1 MENDEYF
8 LNSVDITSN
17 IRTKGEYK
25 YYYCGENNSESDK
38 SFTAISTMWFNEK
51 ITSDMEIL
59 SSCYNPINTAQIF
72 YNNKTNTYTVL
83 VYKNIIDYRNE
94 NMQLKLLHNVNLSI
108 NLPLEINNNQ
118 FQKENID
125 KKKVNIFLVGKN
137 YLLINII
144 DYNILLLDY
153 SNGNYIT
160 IFCRLLEANETLFNI
175 IDTFDEPY
183 KTNGEQRIRTYVF
196 LSKKNQE
203 RKTPT
208 YSYKYFIIQKDAFKI
223 KNILLHSIDFDLGNA
238 KPLGLK
244 IGKIFQPDSSG
255 QKFSFIFIFIS
266 GSTLFQ
272 LVTDYDN
279 LNFHNMLKKNSR
291 VENNN
296 KDNDEN
302 KNEDSIDY
310 DQIDK
315 KSLNE
320 SDKNNNRTK
329 YWTIKRKIE
338 SEKKNFVQNIKI
350 ELNIN
355 DKRPCSFVIFFE
367 SKNIISFNFNYTDTP
382 EEIKNKIFV
391 KYNINLSSDQKI
403 FEKYFEFPAKLYKF
417 IDLYMFKDRTFFNYS
432 RNNLVLCDNYKMHIY
447 SEENDYPVYTY
458 EFYQEEL
465 SLFIT
470 FEGIGCT
477 FLLTGTKLFKIIFNQ
492 GFALF
497 SDQKIFKNEKIP
509 INYYKQNKKLSYP
522 VFEFQPENIWNSY
535 CVSLGLEKIEFDEDE
550 MVINDFIDE
559 SRTQRYSKNNKK
571 QSSKNTNIDKYCALC
586 GKKSDKSCS
595 DCNMRYY
602 CSKEHFKYDFYT
614 YHFFECQWI
623 QFFSR
628 KDIMNIPDKEIRY
641 KILYNELIKVCGRIL
656 TFIFMRIYSK
666 KDYQYFLNM
675 IITMVKIL
683 DNFGFKINLSEFS
696 SCNYTLNERIINRYQ
711 KIIFYQEALFFYMH
725 LNFLKCT
732 FALKSNLH
740 NLTDCY
746 LKIINNDIIPM
757 LTPKMNKRLI
767 SMKCEKLNIDIL
779 YNNPYFNEFNSELF
793 FDIEKFV
800 KNNSAPNN
808 TIDLVEEYITKHL
821 MTLSLLFKFKNK
833 INSLMEV
840 QNSFVNINLMF
851 DDHFNSNEG
860 ERKIASYCYFFTS
873 FYLVEI
879 GKIPQTVKLLKRM
892 IALFSKMNNDNN
904 TLKYLTYYNL
914 GLLQY
919 ALGYFDIGI
928 HNIETAY
935 KLIVENNFSD
945 KTKLKVMN
953 SLVLAYLNKR
963 NLYKAFI
970 LIKKSIQDR
979 KKLCKKGD
987 EIECTKLNVYLNY
1000 INDLYEYIF
1009 ISKARLLI
1017 KEKYKNIEDKKL
1029 MTFVLGEEDK
1039 EMVIS
1044 EQDISPFIKVAKFIW
1059 ELPDEVL
1066 RQLNIDNPPKI
1077 INNNAIK
1084 EEHYDKNVSFNSDV
1098 SVSMSNVSFMY
1109 NKEKENEKDDME
1121 EDYEE
1126 EIEIKT
1132 SLYDA
1137 FSRKQQQEFTQLKT
1151 IYLKRDIILRDTL
1164 GDIEKFNINYDPI
1177 FAAEFERIVEKLKS
1191 SFLLKEIFYCFQN
1204 EKWRDELYNYNQNN
1218 IIFGLSKYLKME
1230 KIKNMLAIEKTKI
1243 MEALRQKK
1251 LKRQLKEDYVDINK
1265 DNLLIDNRNQIIIKD
1280 KNGYIDESSEDE
1292 IEISKELT
1300 SKSSSENSSNEKDE
1314 KIGKEKVPITSFLQF
1329 KADFISA
1336 LTELEKDK
1344 GNQDLYDFLSFDEN
1358 YLFDL
1363 YTNVFKNNPDYKFIF
1378 QNPLLILNYIF
1389 IEINKPSEIDSKK
1402 IKMQSE
1408 PENKIIKEIEKQP
1421 EIKSE
1426 IKEEIKE
1433 EKKEKK
1439 EKKENIDINSISSS
1453 FNSNYNNEKL
1463 EKEEK
1468 SNKEI
1473 INSEKQEN
1481 ESKNEEKNDADKKE
1495 KENKN
1500 MEDNNEI
1507 EEESDIN
1514 DEQFNQNLVRKNSY
1528 MEKFEKDENIY
1539 DYIRDEIN
1547 INYEISLEYIPNKME
1562 SKLEQNE
1569 QKEFPITSRK
1579 SANQIPGRKSEVRK
1593 NKLFF
1598 SLIQDKK
1605 RYSYKSSIEEINK
1618 FCLNNKENSYIN
1630 PEIEKTFALLKNQ
1643 KNRRTKSNS
1652 QELNININQLK
1663 SLKEEE
1669 KNENQINN
1677 LYQNK
1682 NINYMPFI
1690 NKSKKNSIRFSKRIS
1705 INKSD
1710 YNEEPEK
1717 EIYFDLKKEMEL
1729 IDIKNDKKIKM
1740 KRERNLTLDINAQKN
1755 YKNKNKRN
1763 NRQHLYEPTNSL
1775 EKIIKNKSDEN
1786 KNKTMQEKANK
1797 YINKNKGKNSSL
1809 RFKSKEQREKEL
1821 EAGAMLYLKND
1832 YKLKKKLM
1840 HKNNSISNEKI
1851 SKNKSNNINKNNNIS
1866 VKKRIIKSTD
1876 EKRLNTNQFD
1886 IAHEKMLKIP
1896 NNKRGN
1902 RNKKVKQGSIK
1913 FNSSTTINSTSS
1925 GYNKFIKSPLNNK
1938 KNNINKNIIKNE
1950 SKNKNKKSNLFKE
1963 EYKKIILFNQK
1974 KKAQSQEKNNEN
1986 KNLVLNLDNIKE
1998 NDIKN
2003 TFADKQNK
2011 TTKNIEYNI
2020 TSPFSN
2026 REYIKYFNNPKT
2038 GNRKYQKLIKNSK
2051 KNNFIPTTNYTNSD
2065 SPGYSRLITFQ
2076 GKGNNNISQKTRSKW
2091 NYND

>member
-51 ITSDMEIL
+51 ITSNMEIL
-59 SSCYNPINTAQIF
+59 NSCYNSTNTAQLF
-72 YNNKTNTYTVL
+72 YNNETNSYMVL

-108 NLPLEINNNQ
+108 NFPLDINNNQ

-125 KKKVNIFLVGKN
+125 KKKVRIFLVGKN

-183 KTNGEQRIRTYVF
+183 KANGEQRIRTYVF

-223 KNILLHSIDFDLGNA
+223 KNILLHSIDFDLGNV

-244 IGKIFQPDSSG
+244 IGKIFQPDSLG

-266 GSTLFQ
+266 GTTLFQ

-279 LNFHNMLKKNSR
+279 LNLHNMLKKNSR

-296 KDNDEN
+296 KDNDEI
-302 KNEDSIDY
+302 KNNDSVDSNEIE
-310 DQIDK
+310 K
-315 KSLNE
+315 KNLE
-320 SDKNNNRTK
+320 QSDKNNNRTK

-350 ELNIN
+350 VLNIN
-355 DKRPCSFVIFFE
+355 DKRPCSFIIFFE
-367 SKNIISFNFNYTDTP
+367 SRNIISYEFNYTDTP

-391 KYNINLSSDQKI
+391 TSNINLSSEQQV
-403 FEKYFEFPAKLYKF
+403 FEKYFKSPAKLYKF
-417 IDLYMFKDRTFFNYS
+417 IDLYMFKDKTFFNYS
-432 RNNLVLCDNYKMHIY
+432 RNNLILCDNYKMHIY

-458 EFYQEEL
+458 EFYLEDL
-465 SLFIT
+465 SIFIT

-497 SDQKIFKNEKIP
+497 SDEKIFKNEKIP

-522 VFEFQPENIWNSY
+522 VFEYQPENVWNSY

-550 MVINDFIDE
+550 LALNDLIEE
-559 SRTQRYSKNNKK
+559 SRTQRLNKNNKRK
-571 QSSKNTNIDKYCALC
+571 FAKNSNVDKYCALC

-614 YHFFECQWI
+614 FHFFECQWI
-623 QFFSR
+623 QFFNR
-628 KDIMNIPDKEIRY
+628 KDFMIIPDKEIRY

-656 TFIFMRIYSK
+656 TYIFMRIYSK
-666 KDYQYFLNM
+666 KDYQFFLNM

-711 KIIFYQEALFFYMH
+711 KIIFYQEALFFYIH

-732 FALKSNLH
+732 FALKSNLY

-767 SMKCEKLNIDIL
+767 SMKCEKLNINIL

-821 MTLSLLFKFKNK
+821 MSLSLLFKFKNK

-851 DDHFNSNEG
+851 DDHFNGNEG

-892 IALFSKMNNDNN
+892 ITLFSKMNNNNN

-935 KLIVENNFSD
+935 KLIVENNFSN

-953 SLVLAYLNKR
+953 SLILAYLNKR

-987 EIECTKLNVYLNY
+987 EIECTKFNVYLNY

-1009 ISKARLLI
+1009 LSKARLLI
-1017 KEKYKNIEDKKL
+1017 KEKYKNIEDKRL
-1029 MTFVLGEEDK
+1029 ITFVLGEEDK

-1044 EQDISPFIKVAKFIW
+1044 EQDISPFIKMAKFIW
-1059 ELPDEVL
+1059 ELPDDVL
-1066 RQLNIDNPPKI
+1066 RQLNIDNPPKM
-1077 INNNAIK
+1077 INSNAIR
-1084 EEHYDKNVSFNSDV
+1084 EEHLDKNVSFNSDV

-1132 SLYDA
+1132 SLYDT

-1218 IIFGLSKYLKME
+1218 IILGLSKYLKME

-1243 MEALRQKK
+1243 MEALKQKK
-1251 LKRQLKEDYVDINK
+1251 LKHQLKENYVDITK
-1265 DNLLIDNRNQIIIKD
+1265 DNLLIDNKNQIVIKD
-1280 KNGYIDESSEDE
+1280 KNGYMDESSEDE

-1300 SKSSSENSSNEKDE
+1300 SKSSSENSSNEKNE
-1314 KIGKEKVPITSFLQF
+1314 KIGQDKVTNFLQF

-1336 LTELEKDK
+1336 LTELDKDK

-1389 IEINKPSEIDSKK
+1389 IEINKPTEKDSN
-1402 IKMQSE
+1402 KMKSQLV
-1408 PENKIIKEIEKQP
+1408 PENKVIKEKEKQN

-1426 IKEEIKE
+1426 MKEEKE
-1433 EKKEKK
+1433 EKKENK
-1439 EKKENIDINSISSS
+1439 NSISSS
-1453 FNSNYNNEKL
+1453 FKSNHNNEN

-1468 SNKEI
+1468 SNKNS

-1481 ESKNEEKNDADKKE
+1481 ENKNEEINNVDKKE
-1495 KENKN
+1495 DENKN
-1500 MEDNNEI
+1500 EEDDNEI
-1507 EEESDIN
+1507 QDDSDIN
-1514 DEQFNQNLVRKNSY
+1514 DETANNNPVRKNSY

-1547 INYEISLEYIPNKME
+1547 INYEIYFEYIPNKKE
-1562 SKLEQNE
+1562 SKLEQIE
-1569 QKEFPITSRK
+1569 PKESSRK
-1579 SANQIPGRKSEVRK
+1579 SANQKPFRKSEVRK

-1598 SLIQDKK
+1598 SLIQDKN
-1605 RYSYKSSIEEINK
+1605 RYSFISSKQEVNK
-1618 FCLNNKENSYIN
+1618 FCLYNKENSFTN
-1630 PEIEKTFALLKNQ
+1630 PELEKTFALLKNQ
-1643 KNRRTKSNS
+1643 KKRRTQSNS
-1652 QELNININQLK
+1652 QELDININQLRN
-1663 SLKEEE
+1663 LKEEE
-1669 KNENQINN
+1669 KNENPINN

-1690 NKSKKNSIRFSKRIS
+1690 NKSKKNSIKFSKRIS

-1710 YNEEPEK
+1710 NEEKTEK
-1717 EIYFDLKKEMEL
+1717 DIYFDLKKEMEL
-1729 IDIKNDKKIKM
+1729 IDIKNDKKIKT
-1740 KRERNLTLDINAQKN
+1740 KRERNLSLDINSLKN
-1755 YKNKNKRN
+1755 YKNRNKSN
-1763 NRQHLYEPTNSL
+1763 DRQNLYEPTNSL
-1775 EKIIKNKSDEN
+1775 EKIINNKIVKN
-1786 KNKTMQEKANK
+1786 KNKTVQEKTYK
-1797 YINKNKGKNSSL
+1797 YINKNKGKNSSF

-1821 EAGAMLYLKND
+1821 EVGAMLYLQND
-1832 YKLKKKLM
+1832 YKFKQKLM
-1840 HKNNSISNEKI
+1840 HKNNSISNEKT
-1851 SKNKSNNINKNNNIS
+1851 KRNKSNNINKQNNIS
-1866 VKKRIIKSTD
+1866 TKKRIIKSTD
-1876 EKRLNTNQFD
+1876 EKRINTNQFNKEN
-1886 IAHEKMLKIP
+1886 EKILNIP
-1896 NNKRGN
+1896 NNIGGN
-1902 RNKKVKQGSIK
+1902 RNKKAKQRYIK

-1925 GYNKFIKSPLNNK
+1925 EYNKFIKSPLHNK
-1938 KNNINKNIIKNE
+1938 KNNNNKNVIKNE
-1950 SKNKNKKSNLFKE
+1950 SKNKNKDSNLFKE

-1974 KKAQSQEKNNEN
+1974 KKTQSQEKNNEK
-1986 KNLVLNLDNIKE
+1986 KNLVLKVDNIKE

-2003 TFADKQNK
+2003 TYADKQNK
-2011 TTKNIEYNI
+2011 TTKNMEYNI

-2038 GNRKYQKLIKNSK
+2038 GNRKYPQLNKNSK

-2065 SPGYSRLITFQ
+2065 SPGYTRLITFQ
-2076 GKGNNNISQKTRSKW
+2076 GKGNNNINQKERLKW
-2091 NYND
+2091 NYYD